1 MLSWESVVE
10 VHALRKQGWS
20 IAAIARHVGATRLTV
35 RRYLSGE
42 RVPGQRVR
50 TAPDPFEEFASYCRL
65 RLAADPHLWA
75 TTLYE
80 EVVALGYGGS
90 YPSFTRGLRARSL
103 RPRCTPCA
111 SVRTKDRAIIEHPPG
126 AETQWDWVE
135 LPNPPAGWGWGAT
148 AYVLVGALPHSSRW
162 RGWLSERTDTGHLV
176 EGLDQVVRRL
186 GGVTARWR
194 FDRMSTVYHPGSGR
208 LRASFGPVAM
218 HYGVGV
224 DLCPPGHGWRK
235 GVVEK
240 AVHVITQRWWRTLPD
255 DATLAFAQ
263 ASLDAV
269 CARLDGRRR
278 VHDSQATT
286 VGALA
291 EAEPLRPAPAPFPAT
306 VEVERVVRTQA
317 LVAFRGNRYSVPPGH
332 AGATVLV
339 RHRLGGATLD
349 VVTARG
355 VLLAHHLRAP
365 DGAGSLVRLG
375 EHVTALQTAVL
386 GAFTDRGPCRRKDRQ
401 PPSPAASAEADRIR
415 RARAGLDTAP
425 VVVDFAA
432 YAAAARPLG
441 HSPSDGNGDG
451 RAYADQ
457 RPGEGGAR

>member
-42 RVPGQRVR
+42 RVPGQRTR
-50 TAPDPFEEFASYCRL
+50 SAPDPFEEFASYCRL
-65 RLAADPHLWA
+65 RLAGDPHLWA

-80 EVVALGYGGS
+80 EVVALGYAGS
-90 YPSFTRGLRARSL
+90 YPSFTRGVRARSL
-103 RPRCTPCA
+103 RPACAPCA
-111 SVRTKDRAIIEHPPG
+111 AARGRDRAVIEHPPG
-126 AETQWDWVE
+126 AETQWDWVQ
-135 LPNPPAGWGWGAT
+135 LPDPPESWGWGAT
-148 AYVLVGALPHSSRW
+148 AYVLVGALSHSSRW
-162 RGWLSERTDTGHLV
+162 RGWLAERTDTGHLV

-186 GGVTARWR
+186 GGVSTRWR
-194 FDRMSTVYHPGSGR
+194 FDRMSTVCHPGSGR
-208 LRASFGPVAM
+208 LRGSFGPVAM

-240 AVHVITQRWWRTLPD
+240 AIHVITQRWWRTLPD
-255 DATLAFAQ
+255 DATLSSAQ

-269 CARLDGRRR
+269 CARLDGRCRMR
-278 VHDSQATT
+278 DGKPTT

-291 EAEPLRPAPAPFPAT
+291 EAEPLRPAPAVFPAT
-306 VEVERVVRTQA
+306 VEVARQVRTQA

-339 RHRLGGATLD
+339 RHRLGSATLD
-349 VVTARG
+349 VVSAGG

-365 DGAGSLVRLG
+365 DGTGSLVRTD
-375 EHVTALQTAVL
+375 EHVKALQTVVL
-386 GAFTDRGPCRRKDRQ
+386 GNFSDRGPCRRKDRQ
-401 PPSPAASAEADRIR
+401 PPSAAALAEADRIR
-415 RARAGLDTAP
+415 QARAGLDTVP

-432 YAAAARPLG
+432 YAAAARALG
-441 HSPSDGNGDG
+441 PDGEGVS
-451 RAYADQ
+451 
-457 RPGEGGAR
+457 EGGAR

>member
-1 MLSWESVVE
+1 MLSWELVVE

-20 IAAIARHVGATRLTV
+20 ITAIARHVGATRLTV

-42 RVPGQRVR
+42 RVPGQRTR
-50 TAPDPFEEFASYCRL
+50 SAPDPFEEFASYCRL

-80 EVVALGYGGS
+80 EVVALGYAGS
-90 YPSFTRGLRARSL
+90 YPWFTRGVRARSL
-103 RPRCTPCA
+103 RPACAPCA
-111 SVRTKDRAIIEHPPG
+111 AARGRDRAVIEHPAG

-135 LPNPPAGWGWGAT
+135 LPNPPQAWGWGDT
-148 AYVLVGALPHSSRW
+148 AYVLVGALSHSSRW
-162 RGWLSERTDTGHLV
+162 RGWLAERTETGHLV

-194 FDRMSTVYHPGSGR
+194 FDRMSTVCHPGSGR
-208 LRASFGPVAM
+208 LRGSFGPVAM

-255 DATLAFAQ
+255 DATLSSAQ
-263 ASLDAV
+263 AGLDAV

-278 VHDSQATT
+278 MRDGKPTT

-291 EAEPLRPAPAPFPAT
+291 EVEPLRPAPAVFPAT
-306 VEVERVVRTQA
+306 VEVQRQVRTQA

-339 RHRLGGATLD
+339 RHRLGSATLD
-349 VVTARG
+349 VVSAGG

-365 DGAGSLVRLG
+365 DGAGSLIRTD
-375 EHVTALQTAVL
+375 EHVTALQTVVL
-386 GAFTDRGPCRRKDRQ
+386 GNFTDRGPCRRKDRQ
-401 PPSPAASAEADRIR
+401 PASPAALTEADRIR
-415 RARAGLDTAP
+415 LARTGVDTAP

-441 HSPSDGNGDG
+441 HHQGD
-451 RAYADQ
+451 A
-457 RPGEGGAR
+457 GEHDAEHVEQGGAR